1 MKNMKLILEEWNKF
15 VETVEG
21 IPEADTLEEAI
32 AFMENYL
39 QENAELLDE
48 DWKKKLTGGLAG
60 LMMMMGTMG
69 GAQAADIKK
78 PQLGMDK
85 ATYSQVIDAAKD
97 LSDNGKLD
105 NKISADVKSE
115 LKQIEKL
122 ADGMLK
128 HKDGHFRTHYYNPGV
143 KYSKSLGA
151 GSDTAAKVFAV
162 GLLNKHMQEWQGD
175 SAEPEPEPDPGVDKN
190 TQSNRPMKLI
200 NTASAIKSAE
210 LAKDSKA
217 AKKAAID
224 AFNVEVDS
232 AVKAGFA
239 SPEEG
244 EQLKQLGSKADITG
258 VQKLVQKIA
267 SSKK

>member
-15 VETVEG
+15 VETVEN

-32 AFMENYL
+32 TFMENYL

-60 LMMMMGTMG
+60 LMMMMGTVG
-69 GAQAADIKK
+69 GAQAADISK
-78 PQLGMDK
+78 PQLGMDN
-85 ATYSQVIDAAKD
+85 ATYVQVIDLARDLGADGRVDGKYSSSAQKEYREIVGLGMKLQKDKDYANHYLAPAK
-97 LSDNGKLD
+97 KY
-105 NKISADVKSE
+105 
-115 LKQIEKL
+115 IEKL
-122 ADGMLK
+122 GGGDDSAAHVFALGMLNK
-128 HKDGHFRTHYYNPGV
+128 Q
-143 KYSKSLGA
+143 A
-151 GSDTAAKVFAV
+151 QSDSV
-162 GLLNKHMQEWQGD
+162 
-175 SAEPEPEPDPGVDKN
+175 EPEPEPDPNPDVDKN
-190 TQSNRPMKLI
+190 TQGNRSMKLI

-224 AFNVEVDS
+224 AFNIEVDS

-244 EQLKQLGSKADITG
+244 EQLKQLGNKADITG